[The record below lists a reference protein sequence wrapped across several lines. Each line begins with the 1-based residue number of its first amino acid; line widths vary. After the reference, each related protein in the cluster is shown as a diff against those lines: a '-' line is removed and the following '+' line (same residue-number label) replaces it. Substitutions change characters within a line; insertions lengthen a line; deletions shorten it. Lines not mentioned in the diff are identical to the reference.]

1 MLRTVQSL
9 PPCRAFDT
17 GLRPDPF
24 PHRAASLLPG
34 LLAATRTGLP
44 PASDDELTTTD
55 QPPTRSTSCLLG
67 AREWLTTPRKLPERP
82 RPHPRQ
88 RAFRRHMEGPGHPL
102 RATKDTR
109 TRGTRTKDTWTKD
122 TWTKGTWTK
131 DPRTKDPLEITK
143 AATCK
148 IAVAAN
154 VSGRGLVV

>member
-1 MLRTVQSL
+1 MLWTAQSP
-9 PPCRAFDT
+9 PPCSAFDT

-24 PHRAASLLPG
+24 PARAASLLPG

-122 TWTKGTWTK
+122 TWTK
-131 DPRTKDPLEITK
+131 
-143 AATCK
+143 
-148 IAVAAN
+148 
-154 VSGRGLVV
+154 